1 MNDLGELVDRRDF
14 SETMDAIVYARPR
27 FTALFFPLFALTF
40 FAALG
45 WLAFVPFEQTIHARG
60 DVRVAGNAVAMH
72 AQQEGRVQSVDA
84 KEGSFVEKGAVL
96 FRLDGETSR
105 MELARLD
112 TEMERVRE
120 TIGLLAGQ
128 RERARSRGA
137 VEVGRI
143 ARDVARQRA
152 LYEAGILPQEMVQN
166 LESERIARSESSR
179 QEQLALEAQEV
190 AARQALARLE
200 SEHARTL
207 RTLGE
212 QTIVAPHSGIVTR
225 LHVPSPGELIARGA
239 VLAEITPR
247 GRPMEFEAVV
257 APHDIARVRP
267 GLASRLE
274 LDAYP
279 RRQFG
284 AIDGR
289 VTFVAPERD
298 EKGYRIRIAVA
309 PPAREIELRPGL
321 TGMVAVISDRS
332 PLYRIVGERLGFL
345 R

>member
-1 MNDLGELVDRRDF
+1 MSELGELLDRRDF
-14 SETMDAIVYARPR
+14 SETIDAIVYARPR
-27 FTALFFPLFALTF
+27 FTTLFFPLFALTF
-40 FAALG
+40 FFTVG

-72 AQQEGRVQSVDA
+72 AQQEGRVLSVA
-84 KEGSFVEKGAVL
+84 TREGAAVEQGAVL
-96 FRLDGETSR
+96 FRLDDMATR
-105 MELARLD
+105 MELARLT
-112 TEMERVRE
+112 TEMQRVRE

-128 RERARSRGA
+128 REHARSRGA

-152 LYEAGILPQEMVQN
+152 LYEGGILPQEMVEN
-166 LESERIARSESSR
+166 LESERAARAEASR

-200 SEHARTL
+200 SEHARTA

-212 QTIVAPHSGIVTR
+212 QTIRATVSGIVTR
-225 LHVPSPGELIARGA
+225 LNVPAPGQFVTRGG

-257 APHDIARVRP
+257 APQDIARVRA
-267 GLASRLE
+267 GLASRIE

-284 AIDGR
+284 ELPGR
-289 VTFVAPERD
+289 VTFVAPDRGQQ
-298 EKGYRIRIAVA
+298 GYRVRIAVA
-309 PPAREIELRPGL
+309 PLARGIDLRSGL
-321 TGMVAVISDRS
+321 TGTVAVISNRS
-332 PLYRIVGERLGFL
+332 PLYRVVGERLGFL